1 MGSYAIEERNK
12 LNNIV
17 IAKPF
22 KSMDS
27 KGIEKPAKCSKSTSL
42 SQVRVHE
49 TILSLI
55 LNEIV

>member
-1 MGSYAIEERNK
+1 
-12 LNNIV
+12 
-17 IAKPF
+17 
-22 KSMDS
+22 MDS
-27 KGIEKPAKCSKSTSL
+27 KGIKKPAKCSKSTSL